1 MAKKKRNKINP
12 LILTLICAVLLFATY
27 NSLSILALGFW
38 GQTVMGT
45 VDSYDSRLDDT
56 NAGENRSR
64 TVSKGYSF
72 SVGGKEYRGYVI
84 YGSDEAWPRLG
95 EGEVRR
101 ESISYLTLLPNIN
114 KPTMLVDIDEIGPVG
129 LFYHILVIPGCTLL
143 LLLVNGRLGKR
154 KKRAKK
160 KERIEKLNTRRDD
173 TMFCGNCGAKLS
185 EGAAFCA
192 NCGAQVQKSP
202 PPDICRSCGAKIAE
216 EAAFRTN
223 CGASVQKVA
232 GEVTNSSL
240 QAAAQPQN
248 NMPPQNQASL
258 VGWSPKSNDPEI
270 LEAARKNKKSAMGC
284 AWIFM
289 LLFPIGFLLAGL
301 FIDEMPLNEAII
313 IGVGLGVIMLII
325 NLVRIKDMKRPVWE
339 GVVTEKFHKER
350 RHNKN
355 DDTMSTYTEY
365 TTVIRT
371 DAGKKKRI
379 IERDSQRHM
388 YDYLAVGDR
397 VRYHPAFSSY
407 EKYDKSKD
415 KIIYCNVCYT
425 MNPISNDRCKRCN
438 NLLFK

>member
-72 SVGGKEYRGYVI
+72 SVGGKEYKGYVI
-84 YGSDEAWPRLG
+84 YSSDEAWSRLG
-95 EGEVRR
+95 EGEVRW
-101 ESISYLTLLPNIN
+101 ESISYMALLPYIN
-114 KPTMLVDIDEIGPVG
+114 KPTMLVDIDKIGPAG
-129 LFYHILVIPGCTLL
+129 LLYHVLVIPGCIFL
-143 LLLVNGRLGKR
+143 LLLVNGRLGKK
-154 KKRAKK
+154 KKRVNKAGRK
-160 KERIEKLNTRRDD
+160 EKLDKRRENA
-173 TMFCGNCGAKLS
+173 MFCTNCGAKLS

-202 PPDICRSCGAKIAE
+202 LPGICRSCGAKIAE
-216 EAAFRTN
+216 NAAFCTN

-325 NLVRIKDMKRPVWE
+325 NLVRIKDMKHPVWE
-339 GVVTEKFHKER
+339 GVVTQRFHKER

-397 VRYHPAFSSY
+397 VRYHSAFSSY

>member
-12 LILTLICAVLLFATY
+12 LILTLICAVLLFVTY
-27 NSLSILALGFW
+27 NSLSILALGLW

-84 YGSDEAWPRLG
+84 YGSDEAWPRLR

-101 ESISYLTLLPNIN
+101 ESISYMALLPYIN
-114 KPTMLVDIDEIGPVG
+114 KPTMLVDIDKIGPVG
-129 LFYHILVIPGCTLL
+129 LLYHILVIPGCTFLF
-143 LLLVNGRLGKR
+143 LLVNGYLGKR

-160 KERIEKLNTRRDD
+160 KDRIEKLNSRRDN
-173 TMFCGNCGAKLS
+173 TMFCTNCGEKLP
-185 EGAAFCA
+185 EDAAFC
-192 NCGAQVQKSP
+192 
-202 PPDICRSCGAKIAE
+202 
-216 EAAFRTN
+216 TN

-232 GEVTNSSL
+232 GEETNSSA
-240 QAAAQPQN
+240 QAAAPPQN
-248 NMPPQNQASL
+248 NIPSQDQAAL
-258 VGWSPKSNDPEI
+258 VGWSPKSNHPEI

-284 AWIFM
+284 AWI
-289 LLFPIGFLLAGL
+289 LLLIFPIGFLLAGL

-339 GVVTEKFHKER
+339 GVVIEKFHKER
-350 RHNKN
+350 RHNKK

-397 VRYHPAFSSY
+397 VRHHPAFGTY

-415 KIIYCNVCYT
+415 KIIYCNVCSM
-425 MNPISNDRCKRCN
+425 MNPIANDRCKRCN